1 MNEQNETWGITN
13 EYNMASLVNKKVV
26 ARDEAA
32 KRQIMK
38 DQKSRQKNKS

>member
-1 MNEQNETWGITN
+1 
-13 EYNMASLVNKKVV
+13 MASLVNKKAV